1 MKLRFGEREARGAGT
16 SSLRLRPQVAR
27 MQRQL
32 YCNEEVSN
40 TGTLC
45 NLGDCLYRTVFSRR
59 LLPNG
64 RDPKWHTVST
74 HRAGAPGYRGCGRTF
89 LPPRPPFLSMY
100 LCAPGE
106 DTVWLVPLS
115 RSSFLTDYEMVCP
128 ELSSPVTPVAWSS
141 WDKVPPGDLLAA
153 GSAAEMSCGTSSGR
167 RAETLP
173 GHNGLVIVGVRRVPE
188 RAIVLGYASGGC
200 G

>member
-1 MKLRFGEREARGAGT
+1 M
-16 SSLRLRPQVAR
+16 
-27 MQRQL
+27 
-32 YCNEEVSN
+32 
-40 TGTLC
+40 
-45 NLGDCLYRTVFSRR
+45 
-59 LLPNG
+59 
-64 RDPKWHTVST
+64 
-74 HRAGAPGYRGCGRTF
+74 
-89 LPPRPPFLSMY
+89 
-100 LCAPGE
+100 
-106 DTVWLVPLS
+106 WLVPLS